1 MASIVKVKVGNHIYL
16 YESTSYRNKEGK
28 PRNRRICVGKVDKST
43 GLHTYKK
50 EYIERKKQEG
60 IEIKSAEVEPI
71 FSVEDIKRSSVLQ
84 TGLTHLLDK
93 TSKNIGLFSIL
104 KESFPD
110 LHKQIFSVASY
121 LVASGDP
128 VSYCMDWME
137 KSDFK
142 SDELLSSQ
150 KISNLFNLISDKKI
164 EDFYNS
170 WSNYISEKE
179 YLALDITSISS
190 WSKLIDNV
198 EWGYNRDNDK
208 LAQINL
214 SLLLGLESRLPVRM
228 TLYNGSI
235 NDVSTLETTIKQL
248 APELL
253 SQIKVV
259 MDKGFSSKKNIDLLL
274 KNGLKFVI
282 ALSFRLEFTKKSVE
296 IAKKNINKIENTIT
310 IGKTTIQGTTITRS
324 WITGKKVFVHL
335 YYNELKATIEKGI
348 LYGKINELIKKAKLD
363 PNTKNKKLKKEFE
376 HYLII
381 RKSTKKDNG
390 YVIKIKKDV
399 VEKELNNIGWL
410 VIISNDI
417 SDTKEAIKIYRD
429 KDVVEKGFMRTKNSL
444 GFKRM
449 RVHSEKVME
458 GKMFV
463 GFIALIL
470 NSHIHN
476 IMLKNNLYKK
486 MTMKDLIKNM
496 EKIKTQIIK
505 DRRILF
511 PLTKKQKDIFKFF
524 KIEKPM

>member
-1 MASIVKVKVGNHIYL
+1 MASIVKVKVGNNTYL
-16 YESTSYRNKEGK
+16 YESISYRNKEGK
-28 PRNRRICVGKVDKST
+28 PRNDRICIGKIDKAT
-43 GLHTYKK
+43 GLYTYNKK
-50 EYIERKKQEG
+50 YIERKKQEG
-60 IEIKSAEVEPI
+60 IEIKSEDIKPV

-84 TGLTHLLDK
+84 TGLVHLLDK
-93 TSKNIGLFSIL
+93 ISKNIGLFSIL

-128 VSYCMDWME
+128 VSYCMNWME

-150 KISNLFNLISDKKI
+150 KISNLFNLISDEKI

-190 WSKLIDNV
+190 WSKFIDNV

-253 SQIKVV
+253 SQMKVV
-259 MDKGFSSKKNIDLLL
+259 MDKGFSSKKNINLLL

-282 ALSFRLEFTKKSVE
+282 ALSLRLDFTKKSIE
-296 IAKKNINKIENTIT
+296 MAKKNINKIENTIT

-324 WITGKKVFVHL
+324 WVTGEKVFVHL

-348 LYGKINELIKKAKLD
+348 LYSKINELIQKAKLD

-376 HYLII
+376 HYLTIC
-381 RKSTKKDNG
+381 KSTKKDNG
-390 YVIKIKKDV
+390 YVIKIKKDI
-399 VEKELNNIGWL
+399 VEG
-410 VIISNDI
+410 
-417 SDTKEAIKIYRD
+417 A
-429 KDVVEKGFMRTKNSL
+429 
-444 GFKRM
+444 
-449 RVHSEKVME
+449 
-458 GKMFV
+458 
-463 GFIALIL
+463 
-470 NSHIHN
+470 
-476 IMLKNNLYKK
+476 
-486 MTMKDLIKNM
+486 
-496 EKIKTQIIK
+496 
-505 DRRILF
+505 
-511 PLTKKQKDIFKFF
+511 
-524 KIEKPM
+524 